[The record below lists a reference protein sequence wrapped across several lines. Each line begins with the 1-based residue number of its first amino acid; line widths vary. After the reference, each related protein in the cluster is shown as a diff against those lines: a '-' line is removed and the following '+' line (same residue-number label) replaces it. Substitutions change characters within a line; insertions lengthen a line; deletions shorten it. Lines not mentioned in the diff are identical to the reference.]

1 MTDVGSISRAIALA
15 ATEAARDKQA
25 TDVVVLD
32 VAELLSITDYF
43 VICSAS
49 SDRQI
54 KTVIQAIEEKV
65 RRDLDLRPVRR
76 EGESDAGW
84 ALLDYVD
91 VVVHDHRHP
100 GHLQRDP
107 GTRHPPRLG
116 RLRRGPVG
124 AVAQHL
130 LHRQGVQVLADARR
144 AYRHRIGTALRQLLS
159 S

>member
-54 KTVIQAIEEKV
+54 KTVIQAVEDRV
-65 RRDLDLRPVRR
+65 RHDLDLRPVRR
-76 EGESDAGW
+76 EGEADAGW
-84 ALLDYVD
+84 WLLDYVD
-91 VVVHDHRHP
+91 VVVHIQHSDERNFYALDRLWKDCPAVTVDGLGEHP
-100 GHLQRDP
+100 VESAGE
-107 GTRHPPRLG
+107 
-116 RLRRGPVG
+116 
-124 AVAQHL
+124 
-130 LHRQGVQVLADARR
+130 
-144 AYRHRIGTALRQLLS
+144 
-159 S
+159 